1 MIKKVDFYGIPA
13 VAFAAGGYEALMIPS
28 VGANVVRLKHLA
40 SGIEI
45 LRTPA
50 ADEIENFKERP
61 QIYGLPLLFPPNR
74 IADGTYTFDGRK
86 YQYPITIPAQN
97 NYHHGIIKS
106 QPFSV
111 CRTCEGD
118 GYAEVEAVY
127 YCNAFNDAIYANFP
141 HEFVCRMIFR
151 LDEKGLS
158 QTTVFENRSDKA
170 MPVGMGFHTPL
181 RVPFT
186 PDGNPENYRLRLS
199 AGKRMELNERTLPT
213 EKLFDLGAAEAPLRK
228 EGILPC
234 GEAVECALV
243 NEPLNI
249 GDRTYNGA
257 ILTDT
262 ATGWSACYEVDS
274 QFKFW
279 TLWNNGGNVPYICPE
294 PQTWATNAPNLSD
307 PKAYGFQSVAPG
319 KEFRA
324 STHLYVCN
332 KI

>member
-1 MIKKVDFYGIPA
+1 MIQKIDFNGLPA
-13 VAFAAGGYEALMIPS
+13 VQFAAGGYEALLVPS

-40 SGIEI
+40 TGIEI

-74 IADGTYTFDGRK
+74 IADGTYTFDGRQ

-111 CRTCEGD
+111 CRAEEGD

-127 YCNAFNDAIYANFP
+127 YCNAVNDAIFCNFP
-141 HEFVCRMIFR
+141 HQFTCRMIFR
-151 LDEKGLS
+151 LDDKGLL
-158 QTTVFENRSDKA
+158 QTTVFENHSDKD
-170 MPVGMGFHTPL
+170 MPVGMGFHTPI

-186 PDGNPENYRLRLS
+186 PDGKAENYRLRLS
-199 AGKRMELNERTLPT
+199 AGKRMEMNERTLPT
-213 EKLFDLGAAEAPLRK
+213 EKLMELAPAEAPLR
-228 EGILPC
+228 EGGILPC
-234 GEAVECALV
+234 GEAMEWALV
-243 NEPLNI
+243 NESLTADGRP
-249 GDRTYNGA
+249 YNGA

-262 ATGWSACYEVDS
+262 ATGWSVCYEVDPH
-274 QFKFW
+274 FKYW
-279 TLWNNGGNVPYICPE
+279 TLWNNGGNVPYTCPE
-294 PQTWATNAPNLSD
+294 PQSWATNAPNLSD
-307 PKAYGFQSVAPG
+307 PKAYGFEAIAPG

-324 STHLYVCN
+324 STRLYVSD
-332 KI
+332 KM